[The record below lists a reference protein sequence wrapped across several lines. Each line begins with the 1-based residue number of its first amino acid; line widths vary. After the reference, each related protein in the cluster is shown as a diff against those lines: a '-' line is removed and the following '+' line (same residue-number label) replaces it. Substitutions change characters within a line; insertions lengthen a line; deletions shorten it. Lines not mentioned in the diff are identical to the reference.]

1 MLKGLVACLE
11 PIEILATN
19 IGGRDVDLLLGD
31 WMMIQTINE
40 LEKKGTSVADVMAES
55 LVVRYVHRRSP
66 NNNLLNLMKFLKG
79 GNAPQDDTSTYSLP
93 PGNLIK

>member
-1 MLKGLVACLE
+1 MPKGLVACLE
-11 PIEILATN
+11 PKEVLATN
-19 IGGRDVDLLLGD
+19 IGGRDVDLLLAD
-31 WMMIQTINE
+31 WMMIQTIKE
-40 LEKKGTSVADVMAES
+40 MEKKGTPVADVMAES

-66 NNNLLNLMKFLKG
+66 NDNLINLMKFLKG